1 MPPDRLDAV
10 FFALADGTRRAV
22 VQELLARETITATQ
36 LAGDLP
42 ITRQAVAKHLAAL
55 SDAGLV
61 VRRREG
67 RETRYELT
75 PEPLGR
81 RPSGSRPWAPNGTTA
96 WAGSA
101 VTSRAPPRNEILV
114 RA

>member
-75 PEPLGR
+75 PEPLGEAAEWLAAVGAEWDDRLGRLR
-81 RPSGSRPWAPNGTTA
+81 RHVE
-96 WAGSA
+96 SA
-101 VTSRAPPRNEILV
+101 AKE
-114 RA
+114 